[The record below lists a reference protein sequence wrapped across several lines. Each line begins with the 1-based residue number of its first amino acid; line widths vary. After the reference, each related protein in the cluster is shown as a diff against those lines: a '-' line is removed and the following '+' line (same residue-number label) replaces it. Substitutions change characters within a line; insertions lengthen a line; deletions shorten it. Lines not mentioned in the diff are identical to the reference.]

1 MAGRFMKIKKVVIP
15 FMTLVVMTSQ
25 LAGCATMSSDEML
38 KTMQES
44 PEVSIEYATPD
55 EGEQTMDAS
64 KTITVGDQQFVSDSD
79 NSQADSE
86 GESDI
91 GMVEQQEAKELSGD
105 ELHNYFQLAYDSGT
119 SLEGDLETRISGE
132 LDILVS
138 LVGADDSVKLPGGYA
153 DQYRAW
159 RPAEAVDPFT
169 EVNETVYAT
178 GTVNLRSGPS
188 TAHDKVG
195 SLNKSDSVTRVGI
208 GTAEAEGWSRIQLS
222 DGSLVYVSN
231 KYLSTTKPVVQ
242 QQQTSKPSGGSTTT
256 QQQTGGNQQQPQ
268 TSSYDDDLTPEQAAE
283 ALRKAEEAFIN
294 NGGTLIRSEREGQ
307 ISASEEEYIGTI
319 LNGGGAQ
326 YNP

>member
-1 MAGRFMKIKKVVIP
+1 MKTRSLAVALSLALMLGMAGCGGQQAQQEPQDPDQGKVQQSEPASTTPPVESMEVNNENDTAKPLTELEDIEP
-15 FMTLVVMTSQ
+15 KEADG
-25 LAGCATMSSDEML
+25 AGIL
-38 KTMQES
+38 
-44 PEVSIEYATPD
+44 
-55 EGEQTMDAS
+55 EGA
-64 KTITVGDQQFVSDSD
+64 G
-79 NSQADSE
+79 NA
-86 GESDI
+86 ESD
-91 GMVEQQEAKELSGD
+91 
-105 ELHNYFQLAYDSGT
+105 
-119 SLEGDLETRISGE
+119 LEE
-132 LDILVS
+132 
-138 LVGADDSVKLPGGYA
+138 
-153 DQYRAW
+153 
-159 RPAEAVDPFT
+159 VDPFT

-256 QQQTGGNQQQPQ
+256 QQQTGGTQQPQ
-268 TSSYDDDLTPEQAAE
+268 QPSSYDDDLTDEEYLEIERRLNEQY
-283 ALRKAEEAFIN
+283 IQ
-294 NGGTLIRSEREGQ
+294 NGGTLIGSEGEGQ

>member
-1 MAGRFMKIKKVVIP
+1 MKQRILICGLSLLLT
-15 FMTLVVMTSQ
+15 FS
-25 LAGCATMSSDEML
+25 LAGCGGQQAQ
-38 KTMQES
+38 QEPQDPDQRKVQQS
-44 PEVSIEYATPD
+44 EPASTTPPVESMEVNNENDTAKPLTELEDIEPEEADGAGIL
-55 EGEQTMDAS
+55 EGA
-64 KTITVGDQQFVSDSD
+64 G
-79 NSQADSE
+79 NA
-86 GESDI
+86 ESD
-91 GMVEQQEAKELSGD
+91 
-105 ELHNYFQLAYDSGT
+105 
-119 SLEGDLETRISGE
+119 LEE
-132 LDILVS
+132 
-138 LVGADDSVKLPGGYA
+138 
-153 DQYRAW
+153 
-159 RPAEAVDPFT
+159 VDPFT

-208 GTAEAEGWSRIQLS
+208 GTADAEGWSRIQLS

-283 ALRKAEEAFIN
+283 ARRKAEEAFLN
-294 NGGTLIRSEREGQ
+294 GGGTLIGSEGEGQ